1 MLLNSSEFLCI
12 IATISLTIRL
22 QTESIA
28 FTTSP
33 TLMSI
38 IDFFELSFKV
48 TKLSAAKQF
57 LIRDG
62 SKL

>member
-12 IATISLTIRL
+12 IATISLSIKL
-22 QTESIA
+22 PTESIA

-48 TKLSAAKQF
+48 TKLSAAKHF
-57 LIRDG
+57 PMIDG
-62 SKL
+62 S